1 MKTAEKSVKIVVI
14 EDNEFFNQL
23 LTTRLK
29 NYIYPIADDQQFNL
43 MVKSY
48 TNPKD
53 ALRNMEQD
61 TDIVFLDYYLGD
73 SVNGMDVMKKIK
85 KACSSCN
92 VIIISQVKSLQTSL
106 VTLLE
111 GASEFILKDKN
122 AITKSCY
129 IAEEMIYKRLSTIS

>member
-1 MKTAEKSVKIVVI
+1 MKSNEKTVKIVVI

-23 LTTRLK
+23 LTMRLK
-29 NYIYPIADDQQFNL
+29 NYIYPIADDQHFHLQVN
-43 MVKSY
+43 SY

-53 ALRNMEQD
+53 ALRNMQED

-73 SVNGMDVMKKIK
+73 SMTGTEIMKKIK
-85 KACSSCN
+85 KMSNACN

-122 AITKSCY
+122 AITRSCY
-129 IAEEMIYKRLSTIS
+129 VAEEMIYKRLKYI